1 MSSRSM
7 PARRA
12 EYHASPPD
20 QPGVRGT
27 TAQSGL
33 PQTSSDARVPVALSI
48 VSNSQLLREGLTL
61 LLTPHLDLR
70 LVGSYPS
77 VVSQAAVLPN
87 PSGHVVLLDG
97 SIGRP
102 AVVAWTHR
110 WRALTPTAPVL
121 VLELVND
128 VEVILGCIEAGA
140 KGYTLQGASA
150 QEVAEAVRLLQQ
162 GRALCGPDVAAEVF
176 RRLAAYAGAQAHL
189 SLPSVP
195 LSERELQ
202 VLTYIA
208 ADYSNQRIADALVI
222 EVRTVKHHVHNILE
236 KLHLHHR
243 EEAARLAASQGWLDM
258 SIPDLAPPDR

>member
-7 PARRA
+7 
-12 EYHASPPD
+12 
-20 QPGVRGT
+20 
-27 TAQSGL
+27 
-33 PQTSSDARVPVALSI
+33 PVALSI

-77 VVSQAAVLPN
+77 VVSPAAVLPN

-110 WRALTPTAPVL
+110 WRALTPAAPVL
-121 VLELVND
+121 VLELAND

-162 GRALCGPDVAAEVF
+162 GLALCGPDVAAEVF
-176 RRLAAYAGAQAHL
+176 RRLADYAGAEAHP
-189 SLPSVP
+189 SLPPIP

-202 VLTYIA
+202 VLSYIA
-208 ADYSNQRIADALVI
+208 ANYSNQRIAEALVI

-243 EEAARLAASQGWLDM
+243 EDAARLASGQGWLHTNA
-258 SIPDLAPPDR
+258 PDLSPPDC